1 MPKLRISEKEIKQI
15 VNLRRTGHSLPEIQK
30 IVGRGN
36 STVFKY
42 IQGVSILP
50 KYQQILKDKQGGSKK
65 KSRKDWETAS
75 KKAKDILGE
84 VDIKTRLVILT
95 CLYWGEGDKRDLS
108 LNNSDP
114 ALIKVFVECLKC
126 IGVKK
131 EDLRIT
137 LRLYEDLN
145 ENQARVYWAKVV
157 GISEE
162 KILSINFLP
171 GKKKGK
177 LKYGMCRVRVTK
189 GGPHFKLI
197 MSMIDLIKSDFNAAV
212 VQRIEQDTPNV

>member
-15 VNLRRTGHSLPEIQK
+15 ISLRRTGHSLPEIQK
-30 IVGRGN
+30 IVKRGN

-42 IQGVSILP
+42 IQGVLVLP
-50 KYQQILKDKQGGSKK
+50 KYRQILKDKQGGSKE
-65 KSRKDWETAS
+65 KSRKDWKAAS
-75 KKAKDILGE
+75 KKAKDIFGE
-84 VDIKTRLVILT
+84 VDSKTKLVILT
-95 CLYWGEGDKRDLS
+95 CLYWGEGNKTELN

-114 ALIKVFVECLKC
+114 ALIKTFVQCLYG

-131 EDLRIT
+131 SDLRIT
-137 LRLYEDLN
+137 LRLFEDIKIEEAKLFWANLLDIKVN
-145 ENQARVYWAKVV
+145 EIL
-157 GISEE
+157 GIN
-162 KILSINFLP
+162 IIH
-171 GKKKGK
+171 GKKVGK

>member
-1 MPKLRISEKEIKQI
+1 MPKAQIKDSVIKRI
-15 VNLRRTGHSLPEIQK
+15 VNLRKTGHSLPEIQK
-30 IVGRGN
+30 IVGRGG

-42 IQGVSILP
+42 IQGVSVLP
-50 KYQQILKDKQGGSKK
+50 EYKQILKSKQGGSIA
-65 KSRKDWETAS
+65 KSNRDWLEAHQNSKNLLDSITTKD
-75 KKAKDILGE
+75 
-84 VDIKTRLVILT
+84 RLVVLA

-137 LRLYEDLN
+137 LRLYEDIN
-145 ENQARVYWAKVV
+145 ENQARVYWAKIV
-157 GISEE
+157 GISEK
-162 KILSINFLP
+162 KILGINFLP
-171 GKKKGK
+171 GKKRGK

-189 GGPHFKLI
+189 GGPYFKLI